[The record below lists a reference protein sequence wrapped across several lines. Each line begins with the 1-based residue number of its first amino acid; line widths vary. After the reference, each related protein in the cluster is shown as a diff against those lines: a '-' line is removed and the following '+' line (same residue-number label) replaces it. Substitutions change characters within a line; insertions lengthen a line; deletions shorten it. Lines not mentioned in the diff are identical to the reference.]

1 MSDSINP
8 IGLGTAVAAGAIAG
22 AVTPAAATATRKVSK
37 KVAETIATKAPK
49 ADAFIKSSKDT
60 VKNWGTAL
68 WDNIERA
75 YNAVKNSIIDLFGKV
90 KGKIVKP
97 KTIQPDLPGLEKSTL
112 ASKAKA
118 LFTKVADKTVEAAK
132 VVNKKVL
139 TPLGKVAKK
148 PAVAGAILAGVAFL
162 VLSKVL
168 GNKEQ

>member
-22 AVTPAAATATRKVSK
+22 AVTPAAATATKKVSK

-49 ADAFIKSSKDT
+49 ADAFIKSATAKTKDFGQIVIDKIATFFKNVAKT
-60 VKNWGTAL
+60 V
-68 WDNIERA
+68 
-75 YNAVKNSIIDLFGKV
+75 SDLFGKV

-118 LFTKVADKTVEAAK
+118 LFTKVADKTVAAAK
-132 VVNKKVL
+132 VVNEKVL